1 MNVIGII
8 CVINYFIS
16 NDRLTKINDD
26 MLTGTIVDWK
36 KDIKKLNLNESKS

>member
-1 MNVIGII
+1 LIAFLYN
-8 CVINYFIS
+8 S
-16 NDRLTKINDD
+16 LRDPSRHTETKIVDE